1 MVKFIHGSDLGQI
14 ARKVWYA
21 KWAKASRD
29 CQGKVASFEN
39 MGYESRSTEFPM
51 KAHEWVKAGKL
62 EISISYPMWDIPGY
76 IRVRKA
82 QVS

>member
-1 MVKFIHGSDLGQI
+1 MIVFIQREELEQI

-21 KWAKASRD
+21 KWPKAYHDSV
-29 CQGKVASFEN
+29 GKVANFSS

-51 KAHEWVKAGKL
+51 KAHEWVSVGKL

-76 IRVRKA
+76 IRVRKTK
-82 QVS
+82 VS